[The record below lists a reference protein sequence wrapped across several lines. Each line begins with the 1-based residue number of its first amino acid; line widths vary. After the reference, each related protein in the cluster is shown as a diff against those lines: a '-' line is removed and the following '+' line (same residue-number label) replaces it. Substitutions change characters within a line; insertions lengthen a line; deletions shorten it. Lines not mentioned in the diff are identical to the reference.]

1 MNPDRGSRR
10 IKKFFSGCSQMGVFQ
25 QPERK
30 AEAGFT
36 LLEVL
41 VSLSLL
47 GIAVTVIFQ
56 LYSANLR
63 SIAVSEDY
71 VAATL
76 EAQSQMREIVTGEEI
91 AEKSWSGFTANGY
104 RYEVSIAEAL
114 SERAENLSIILV
126 EIELRL
132 FWTKGKKE
140 KTLVVKTL
148 KMIPRPV

>member
-1 MNPDRGSRR
+1 MTGPGL
-10 IKKFFSGCSQMGVFQ
+10 KMG
-25 QPERK
+25 K
-30 AEAGFT
+30 AGFT

-63 SIAVSEDY
+63 AIAGSEDY

-91 AEKSWSGFTANGY
+91 AEKSWSGLTANGY
-104 RYEVSIAEAL
+104 RYDVSIAEAL
-114 SERAENLSIILV
+114 SERAENLPTILV